1 MQSNNS
7 KYQICTKTV
16 MDTSDPWITFDK
28 DGVCNYVNGYNHWN
42 ENIRLKEEEAKK
54 ALDQMINKMIDDGK
68 GKEYDCIMGLSGGVD
83 SSYLAYRVV
92 KDWGLRPLIVHVDA
106 GWNSELAVNNIEN
119 IVNSLGIDLH
129 TLVVDWDVMK
139 DLQRSFVKASV
150 PNCDIPQDHSFIA
163 GLYSEAKKYKIKHI
177 LNGGNM
183 ATESI
188 LPIAWGHDASDL
200 VHIKDIHRRF
210 GERSLK
216 KFPKINFF
224 KRAILNPYLHKYI
237 VHRPLEFL
245 DYNKDEAKKLL
256 IDKMGWRDYGGKHYE
271 SVFTKFFQAHY
282 LPTKFGFDKRRAHL
296 SSLIVSGQMTRE
308 EAVAEMNQPIYDPE
322 ELKKDTKYFI
332 KKLGFSENEWNDIM
346 NAKPLEHSFYKTDRK
361 PELIRK
367 YIIGSYKKF
376 KGIN

>member
-1 MQSNNS
+1 
-7 KYQICTKTV
+7 

-42 ENIRLKEEEAKK
+42 ENIRLKDEKAKI
-54 ALDQMINKMIDDGK
+54 ALDRMINKMIDEGK

-83 SSYLAYRVV
+83 SSYLVYRVV

-210 GERSLK
+210 GEKSLK

-237 VHRPLEFL
+237 VHRPLELL

-332 KKLGFSENEWNDIM
+332 KKLGFSESEWNDIM